1 MKNGEPGNGL
11 PVFVCTVA
19 TICLL
24 FLLSTLLLG
33 CGEGGASPIP
43 ASNSNREVNPTE
55 ASLPDRITC
64 KQESSEYQLVLVIKD
79 RALPGGIT
87 AVGLKKNS
95 EVVFKILTQTYA
107 DTSNPNIINFIET
120 PATLNSREV
129 ELNFSNKSATLL
141 NAQIFELGESPV
153 FGCQF

>member
-1 MKNGEPGNGL
+1 MYSARIKII
-11 PVFVCTVA
+11 FS
-19 TICLL
+19 

-107 DTSNPNIINFIET
+107 DTSKPKTISFVET
-120 PATLNSREV
+120 PVSVNSREV
-129 ELNFSNKSATLL
+129 ELNFSSKRATLL
-141 NAQIFELGESPV
+141 NAQIIELGESPV
-153 FGCQF
+153 FDCQF